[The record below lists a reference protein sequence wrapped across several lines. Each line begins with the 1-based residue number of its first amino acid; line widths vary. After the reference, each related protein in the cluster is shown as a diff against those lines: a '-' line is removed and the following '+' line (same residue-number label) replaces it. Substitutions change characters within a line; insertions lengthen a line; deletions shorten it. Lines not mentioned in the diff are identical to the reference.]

1 MCDEVWKM
9 KRYEYRS
16 FLLKAAPGQ
25 KTDPI
30 AELNKIGED
39 GWVALHFQ
47 VSPTQDQM
55 LVVAY
60 REKE

>member
-1 MCDEVWKM
+1 M

>member
-1 MCDEVWKM
+1 M

-16 FLLKAAPGQ
+16 FLCKGEPG
-25 KTDPI
+25 KKCDPVK
-30 AELNKIGED
+30 ELNKIGED
-39 GWVALHFQ
+39 RWLMVHME
-47 VSPTQDQM
+47 VSSNQEQM